1 MTVILI
7 LFTFAV
13 FVLLDYWLAHKEAA
27 QMPVAAVARPKPTPQ
42 IEPAFVEGFLVP
54 ESVRYHAGHGWVASE
69 RPHLATVGMD
79 EFAAS
84 VAGKID
90 RIELPK
96 PGTWVRQGQRVAK
109 LFRNGQ
115 KAEIVSPTEG
125 EVLEV
130 NPDVLSDPSLMR
142 QDPYGRGWLMR
153 VHVPDEEGTTRNLIP
168 KKLVPAWMRDA
179 AARLYAQQPRLA
191 GAVAAEGGR
200 PVADIAEALGE
211 ENWERLTAEVFLTQE
226 APRGQ
231 GPTTAEQPRRSER

>member
-13 FVLLDYWLAHKEAA
+13 FVLLDYWLAYKEGV
-27 QMPVAAVARPKPTPQ
+27 QMPVMAVAPPQ
-42 IEPAFVEGFLVP
+42 PAPRVEGTFVEGFLVP
-54 ESVRYHAGHGWVASE
+54 DTVRYHPGHGWVASE

-84 VAGKID
+84 VAGKVNQ
-90 RIELPK
+90 IELPK

-109 LFRNGQ
+109 LLRNGQ

-130 NPDVLSDPSLMR
+130 NPDVLADPSVVR
-142 QDPYGRGWLMR
+142 DDPYGRGWLMR
-153 VHVPDEEGTTRNLIP
+153 VHVPDEEGTKRNLIP
-168 KKLVPAWMRDA
+168 KSLVPAWMRNA
-179 AARLYAQQPRLA
+179 VSRLYALQPELA

-200 PVADIAEALGE
+200 PVADIAAALGE
-211 ENWERLTAEVFLTQE
+211 EHWERITAEFFLTE
-226 APRGQ
+226 
-231 GPTTAEQPRRSER
+231 

>member
-13 FVLLDYWLAHKEAA
+13 FVLIDYWLAYKEGAQVVVAEAPRKPAA
-27 QMPVAAVARPKPTPQ
+27 T

-54 ESVRYHAGHGWVASE
+54 ESVRYHAGHGWLAAE
-69 RPHLATVGMD
+69 RPHLAAVGID
-79 EFAAS
+79 EFAAAL
-84 VAGKID
+84 AGKID

-96 PGTWVRQGQRVAK
+96 PGTWIRQGQRAVK

-115 KAEIVSPTEG
+115 KAEMVSPTEG

-130 NPDVLSDPSLMR
+130 NPEVLADPSLVR

-153 VHVPDEEGTTRNLIP
+153 IHVPDEEGTTRNLIP
-168 KKLVPAWMRDA
+168 KKLVPGWMRDA
-179 AARLYAQQPRLA
+179 AARLYALQPQMA

-200 PVADIAEALGE
+200 PVEDLAAALGE
-211 ENWERLTAEVFLTQE
+211 ESWKQLTAEFFLTE
-226 APRGQ
+226 
-231 GPTTAEQPRRSER
+231 

>member
-13 FVLLDYWLAHKEAA
+13 FILIDYWLAYKEA
-27 QMPVAAVARPKPTPQ
+27 QGMAVATVVAEPPVQ
-42 IEPAFVEGFLVP
+42 VEPAFVEGFLVP
-54 ESVRYHAGHGWVASE
+54 EGVRYHPGHGWLAAE

-84 VAGKID
+84 LAGKVD
-90 RIELPK
+90 RIELPR
-96 PGTWVRQGQRVAK
+96 PGTWIRQGQKAWK

-115 KAEIVSPTEG
+115 MVEMVSPTEG

-130 NPDVLSDPSLMR
+130 NPEAIGDPSLVR
-142 QDPYGRGWLMR
+142 KDPYGRGWLMR

-168 KKLVPAWMRDA
+168 KSLVRGWMHDA
-179 AARLYAQQPRLA
+179 AQRLYALQPQMA

-200 PVADIAEALGE
+200 PVEDIATALGAE
-211 ENWERLTAEVFLTQE
+211 GWKQLTAGFFLTE
-226 APRGQ
+226 
-231 GPTTAEQPRRSER
+231 